1 MTGNYLLG
9 QIHIIWFQNKPT
21 YRHNIDIESKIEW
34 KMECL
39 EEEKREKPSA
49 SKMKYKMQREKS
61 QELRE
66 KVKLLFNDPISHR
79 NPHNTEVYLA
89 KAPNR
94 SKHPNDIDCWV
105 NVHTHMATYINTH
118 TYIYHKG
125 TQYYRN

>member
-1 MTGNYLLG
+1 
-9 QIHIIWFQNKPT
+9 
-21 YRHNIDIESKIEW
+21 
-34 KMECL
+34 
-39 EEEKREKPSA
+39 
-49 SKMKYKMQREKS
+49 MKYKMQREKS

-94 SKHPNDIDCWV
+94 SKHPNAIHCGV
-105 NVHTHMATYINTH
+105 NVPTHMATYINTH

>member
-1 MTGNYLLG
+1 MKNM
-9 QIHIIWFQNKPT
+9 NK
-21 YRHNIDIESKIEW
+21 R
-34 KMECL
+34 
-39 EEEKREKPSA
+39 R
-49 SKMKYKMQREKS
+49 KS

-94 SKHPNDIDCWV
+94 SKHPYAIHCRV
-105 NVHTHMATYINTH
+105 NAHAHIVTYINTH

-125 TQYYRN
+125 TKYYRN

>member
-1 MTGNYLLG
+1 
-9 QIHIIWFQNKPT
+9 
-21 YRHNIDIESKIEW
+21 
-34 KMECL
+34 
-39 EEEKREKPSA
+39 
-49 SKMKYKMQREKS
+49 MKYKMQREKS

-94 SKHPNDIDCWV
+94 SKHPNAIHCGV
-105 NVHTHMATYINTH
+105 NVHTHMVTHTNTHTH

>member
-9 QIHIIWFQNKPT
+9 QIHIRWFQNKPT
-21 YRHNIDIESKIEW
+21 YRHNIDIESRIEW
-34 KMECL
+34 KKECL
-39 EEEKREKPSA
+39 EEKKRENHQHQ
-49 SKMKYKMQREKS
+49 KMKYKMQREKS

-94 SKHPNDIDCWV
+94 SKHPNAIPGGV
-105 NVHTHMATYINTH
+105 NVRTDMATYINTH
-118 TYIYHKG
+118 THIHIS
-125 TQYYRN
+125 